1 MGHSNGS
8 KFFPH
13 KINKP
18 FNSKPKRLLEGW
30 MSPVAVIATAARF
43 FLTKQKKIQSQ
54 TQKSF
59 GGLVELCSSHSNGS
73 KFFPHKIN
81 KPFNSKPKRLL
92 EGWMIPVA
100 VIGTA
105 ASFVSQNIKNLS
117 IPNPKDFWRFGGA

>member
-1 MGHSNGS
+1 MGKKNISCNFPVAVIATAARFFLSKQKNIQSQTQKSFGGLVELCSSHSNGS

-43 FLTKQKKIQSQ
+43 FLTKQKK
-54 TQKSF
+54 
-59 GGLVELCSSHSNGS
+59 N
-73 KFFPHKIN
+73 
-81 KPFNSKPKRLL
+81 
-92 EGWMIPVA
+92 
-100 VIGTA
+100 
-105 ASFVSQNIKNLS
+105 S